1 MNRAKTISQPTVAA
15 GPIDADGF
23 PESRAFNQAIGEA
36 SRYLEPD
43 SYDDDPCLYDDEDSD
58 CDDSS

>member
-1 MNRAKTISQPTVAA
+1 MTRTKTDTQLAVAA

-23 PESRAFNQAIGEA
+23 PESRAFNQAIEKA

-43 SYDDDPCLYDDEDSD
+43 SYDDDPCLYDEEDCD
-58 CDDSS
+58 WDDSS